1 MSFRFVDIDGIVD
14 HHCLN
19 FFFFIMVLYVLLQVN
34 SFSNISFK
42 IIPVILHWKK
52 VNTNN
57 LMVGDYRG
65 GGGRIFI
72 KFSMYRLSTD
82 YIYLIVFLLLST
94 VKNTTNIHSGWLNK

>member
-65 GGGRIFI
+65 GGGVFFI

>member
-1 MSFRFVDIDGIVD
+1 VSFRFVDIDGIVD

-65 GGGRIFI
+65 GGAYFY
-72 KFSMYRLSTD
+72 K
-82 YIYLIVFLLLST
+82 VFNVST
-94 VKNTTNIHSGWLNK
+94 VD